1 VDLLQGLVDEASGRT
16 DIRIREVVWATVWRA
31 NVRVAARF
39 QEGRVLLVGDAA
51 HVCPPT
57 GGQGLNTGV
66 QDAYNLG
73 WKLARSRDLVDTY
86 AVEREPIA
94 HEVLD
99 LAARTP
105 RKHVDG
111 DEDARQ
117 SGAEFHQ
124 LALNYRGGPLS
135 RDERA
140 TPGPLRAG
148 DRAPDAPCQ
157 ENGTTVRLFEVFRG
171 PGWTLLEFRDD
182 VVVAGDRTLL
192 DGGGHAR
199 AAYGAEG
206 FVLVRPDGYVGSLA
220 DDRDAIDDYLESVAG
235 DRGDWARV

>member
-1 VDLLQGLVDEASGRT
+1 VDDASGRT

-31 NVRVAARF
+31 NVRLAARF
-39 QEGRVLLVGDAA
+39 QEGRVLLIGDAA

-73 WKLARSRDLVDTY
+73 WKLAASKDLVDTY

-94 HEVLD
+94 RGVLD
-99 LAARTP
+99 LAARTLQ
-105 RKHVDG
+105 RHVGG
-111 DEDARQ
+111 DEDAHQR
-117 SGAEFHQ
+117 GAEFHQ

-135 RDERA
+135 RDDRT
-140 TPGPLRAG
+140 TPGPMRAG

-157 ENGTTVRLFEVFRG
+157 ENGARVRLFDLFRG
-171 PGWTLLEFRDD
+171 PQWTLLEFRDGE
-182 VVVAGDRTLL
+182 VIVGDRTLL
-192 DGGGHAR
+192 DVDGHAR

-206 FVLVRPDGYVGSLA
+206 FVLVRPDGYIGLTT
-220 DDRDAIDDYLESVAG
+220 DDRDAVDDYLKAG
-235 DRGDWARV
+235 TRR